1 MNEREF
7 EMSSIID
14 IAIKRLSEQSTS
26 ERELQLFLEKEFANL
41 PDLNIKISAVFKRL
55 HELHLINDQRLAMNL
70 AQHYAHKG
78 DEFIARLLR
87 HKGIAEHIIDT
98 VLLSLDNE
106 NERALGEARKKLGVA
121 WDDSEKAMN
130 LLQRFLSGRSF
141 SYTAINTVLGQLGN
155 QNCCYSN

>member
-1 MNEREF
+1 MKEREF

-26 ERELQLFLEKEFANL
+26 GRELQVFLENEFAGLPNL
-41 PDLNIKISAVFKRL
+41 ETQINSVFKRL
-55 HELHLINDQRLAMNL
+55 HELHLLNDQRLAANL

-78 DEFIARLLR
+78 DDFISRLLKQ
-87 HKGIAEHIIDT
+87 KGISEEIIAD
-98 VLLSLDNE
+98 VLSTLDDE
-106 NERALGEARKKLGVA
+106 NERALGEARKKLGIN
-121 WDDSEKAMN
+121 WDNSEKAMS

-141 SYTAINTVLGQLGN
+141 SYAAINTVIGQLGN